1 MVKEKLKMTL
11 ASDVLFKK
19 VFFTEG
25 SALLK
30 MLQDVLDIKEDSGI
44 TIIGY
49 ETRSSNIFGKSFR
62 GDLLVTL
69 SDRTYV
75 SIEMNNSN
83 PKNSLSRNMIH
94 LFRIHSDMLVK
105 GMPDSELEKYRLYQL
120 NFDNFRNPSREAI
133 EKYAFCSLTTG
144 KVRNL
149 IYTFCDVDLE
159 KCRKLVYNVN
169 VREVSKDIRWG
180 AIMTSNDIE
189 EISKLLGE
197 DMLSMEEKDKFLNT
211 VRELNEDEKVVK
223 DWMWEEN
230 DKLRYY
236 NDLKASEEQGI
247 EKGIE
252 QGIEKG
258 IEQGIE
264 DKSKEVVINMLNEGS
279 DYNFIS
285 KISGKTIEEI
295 KEIEN
300 DIKSL

>member
-1 MVKEKLKMTL
+1 MVKEKLKMIL

-19 VFFTEG
+19 VFFSEG

-30 MLQDVLDIKEDSGI
+30 MLQDILDIREDSGI

-49 ETRSSNIFGKSFR
+49 ETRSKNIFGKSFR

-236 NDLKASEEQGI
+236 NDLEASKEQ
-247 EKGIE
+247 
-252 QGIEKG
+252 G

-264 DKSKEVVINMLNEGS
+264 DKSKEVVINMLNKNM
-279 DYNFIS
+279 DYETIS
-285 KISGKTIEEI
+285 EISGKTIEEI

-300 DIKSL
+300 DINSL

>member
-11 ASDVLFKK
+11 ASDILFKK
-19 VFFTEG
+19 VFLSEG
-25 SALLK
+25 GALLK

-49 ETRSSNIFGKSFR
+49 ETRPNNIFGKSFR

-120 NFDNFRNPSREAI
+120 NFDNFRNLSRETI

-211 VRELNEDEKVVK
+211 VRELNDDEKVVK

-236 NDLKASEEQGI
+236 NDLKASE
-247 EKGIE
+247 E

>member
-19 VFFTEG
+19 VFFSEG
-25 SALLK
+25 SVLLK
-30 MLQDVLDIKEDSGI
+30 MLQDILDIREDSGI

-49 ETRSSNIFGKSFR
+49 ETRSNNIFGKSFR

-169 VREVSKDIRWG
+169 VSEVSKDIRWG

-236 NDLKASEEQGI
+236 NDLEASKEQ
-247 EKGIE
+247 
-252 QGIEKG
+252 G

-264 DKSKEVVINMLNEGS
+264 DKSKEVVINMLNKNM
-279 DYNFIS
+279 DYETIS
-285 KISGKTIEEI
+285 EISGKTIEEI

-300 DIKSL
+300 DINSL

>member
-252 QGIEKG
+252 QGIE
-258 IEQGIE
+258 

-300 DIKSL
+300 DINSL

>member
-19 VFFTEG
+19 VFFSEG
-25 SALLK
+25 SVLLK
-30 MLQDVLDIKEDSGI
+30 MLQDILDIREDSGI

-49 ETRSSNIFGKSFR
+49 ETRSNNIFGKSFR

-236 NDLKASEEQGI
+236 NDLEASKEQ
-247 EKGIE
+247 
-252 QGIEKG
+252 G

-264 DKSKEVVINMLNEGS
+264 DKSKEVVINMLNKNM
-279 DYNFIS
+279 DYETIS
-285 KISGKTIEEI
+285 EISGKTIEEI
-295 KEIEN
+295 KGIEN
-300 DIKSL
+300 DINSL

>member
-19 VFFTEG
+19 VFFSEG

-30 MLQDVLDIKEDSGI
+30 MLQDILDIREDSGI

-49 ETRSSNIFGKSFR
+49 ETRSNNIFGKSFR

-236 NDLKASEEQGI
+236 NDLEASKEQ
-247 EKGIE
+247 
-252 QGIEKG
+252 G

-264 DKSKEVVINMLNEGS
+264 DKSKEVVINMLNKNM
-279 DYNFIS
+279 DYETIS
-285 KISGKTIEEI
+285 EISGKTIEEI

-300 DIKSL
+300 DINSL

>member
-19 VFFTEG
+19 VFFSEG
-25 SALLK
+25 SVLLK
-30 MLQDVLDIKEDSGI
+30 MLQDILDIREDSGI

-49 ETRSSNIFGKSFR
+49 ETRPNNIFGKSFR

-169 VREVSKDIRWG
+169 VSEVSKDIRWG

-236 NDLKASEEQGI
+236 NDLEASKEQ
-247 EKGIE
+247 
-252 QGIEKG
+252 G

-264 DKSKEVVINMLNEGS
+264 DKSKEVVINMLNKNM
-279 DYNFIS
+279 DYETIS
-285 KISGKTIEEI
+285 EISGKTIEEI

-300 DIKSL
+300 DINSL

>member
-1 MVKEKLKMTL
+1 MTL

-19 VFFTEG
+19 VFFSEG

-30 MLQDVLDIKEDSGI
+30 MLQDILDIREDSGI

-49 ETRSSNIFGKSFR
+49 ETRPNNIFGKSFR

-236 NDLKASEEQGI
+236 NDLEASKEQ
-247 EKGIE
+247 
-252 QGIEKG
+252 G

-264 DKSKEVVINMLNEGS
+264 DKSKEVVINMLNKNM
-279 DYNFIS
+279 DYETIS
-285 KISGKTIEEI
+285 EISGKTIEEI

-300 DIKSL
+300 DINSL

>member
-19 VFFTEG
+19 VFFSEG

-30 MLQDVLDIKEDSGI
+30 MLQDILDIREDSGI

-49 ETRSSNIFGKSFR
+49 ETRPNNIFGKSFR

-75 SIEMNNSN
+75 SIEINNCN
-83 PKNSLSRNMIH
+83 PKNRLSRNMIH

-169 VREVSKDIRWG
+169 VREVSKDIRWE

-236 NDLKASEEQGI
+236 NDLEASKEQ
-247 EKGIE
+247 
-252 QGIEKG
+252 G

-264 DKSKEVVINMLNEGS
+264 DKSKEVVINMLNKNM
-279 DYNFIS
+279 DYETIS
-285 KISGKTIEEI
+285 EISGKTIEEI

-300 DIKSL
+300 DINSL

>member
-19 VFFTEG
+19 VFFSEG
-25 SALLK
+25 SVLLK
-30 MLQDVLDIKEDSGI
+30 MLQDILDIREDSGI

-49 ETRSSNIFGKSFR
+49 ETRSNNIFGKSFR

-236 NDLKASEEQGI
+236 NDLEASKEQ
-247 EKGIE
+247 
-252 QGIEKG
+252 G

-264 DKSKEVVINMLNEGS
+264 DKSKEVVINMLNKNM
-279 DYNFIS
+279 DYETIS
-285 KISGKTIEEI
+285 EISGKTIEEI

-300 DIKSL
+300 DINSL

>member
-19 VFFTEG
+19 VFFSEG
-25 SALLK
+25 SVLLK
-30 MLQDVLDIKEDSGI
+30 MLQDILDIREDSGI

-49 ETRSSNIFGKSFR
+49 ETRSKNIFGKSFR

-94 LFRIHSDMLVK
+94 LFRIYSDMLVK

-236 NDLKASEEQGI
+236 NDLEAS
-247 EKGIE
+247 K
-252 QGIEKG
+252 
-258 IEQGIE
+258 EQGIE
-264 DKSKEVVINMLNEGS
+264 DKSKEVVINMLNKNM
-279 DYNFIS
+279 DYETIS
-285 KISGKTIEEI
+285 EISGKTIEEI

-300 DIKSL
+300 DINSL

>member
-19 VFFTEG
+19 VFFSEG

-30 MLQDVLDIKEDSGI
+30 MLQDILDIREDSGI

-49 ETRSSNIFGKSFR
+49 ETRSKNIFGKSFR

-236 NDLKASEEQGI
+236 NDLEASKEQ
-247 EKGIE
+247 
-252 QGIEKG
+252 G

-264 DKSKEVVINMLNEGS
+264 DKSKEVVINMLNKNM
-279 DYNFIS
+279 DYETIS
-285 KISGKTIEEI
+285 EISGKTIEEI

-300 DIKSL
+300 DINSL

>member
-19 VFFTEG
+19 VFFSEG
-25 SALLK
+25 SVLLK
-30 MLQDVLDIKEDSGI
+30 MLQDILDIREDSGI

-49 ETRSSNIFGKSFR
+49 ETRPNNIFGKSFR

-75 SIEMNNSN
+75 SIEINNSN

-236 NDLKASEEQGI
+236 NDLEASKEQ
-247 EKGIE
+247 
-252 QGIEKG
+252 G

-264 DKSKEVVINMLNEGS
+264 DKSKEVVINMLNKNM
-279 DYNFIS
+279 DYETIS
-285 KISGKTIEEI
+285 EISGKTIEEI

-300 DIKSL
+300 DINSL

>member
-19 VFFTEG
+19 VFFSEG

-30 MLQDVLDIKEDSGI
+30 MLQDILDIREDSGI

-49 ETRSSNIFGKSFR
+49 ETRPNNIFGKSFR

-169 VREVSKDIRWG
+169 VSEVSKDIRWG

-236 NDLKASEEQGI
+236 NDLEASKEQ
-247 EKGIE
+247 
-252 QGIEKG
+252 G

-264 DKSKEVVINMLNEGS
+264 DKSKEVVINMLNKNM
-279 DYNFIS
+279 DYETIS
-285 KISGKTIEEI
+285 EISGKTIEEI

-300 DIKSL
+300 DINSL

>member
-19 VFFTEG
+19 VFFSEG

-30 MLQDVLDIKEDSGI
+30 MLQDILDIREDSGI

-49 ETRSSNIFGKSFR
+49 ETRSNNIFGKSFR

-197 DMLSMEEKDKFLNT
+197 DMLSMEEKEKFLNT

-236 NDLKASEEQGI
+236 NDLEASKEQ
-247 EKGIE
+247 
-252 QGIEKG
+252 G

-264 DKSKEVVINMLNEGS
+264 DKSKEVVINMLNKNM
-279 DYNFIS
+279 DYETIS
-285 KISGKTIEEI
+285 EISGKTIEEI

-300 DIKSL
+300 DINSL

>member
-1 MVKEKLKMTL
+1 MVKEKLKMAL

-19 VFFTEG
+19 VFFSEG

-30 MLQDVLDIKEDSGI
+30 MLQDILDIREDSGI

-49 ETRSSNIFGKSFR
+49 ETRPNNIFGKSFR

-75 SIEMNNSN
+75 SIEINNSN

-236 NDLKASEEQGI
+236 NDLEASKEQ
-247 EKGIE
+247 
-252 QGIEKG
+252 G

-264 DKSKEVVINMLNEGS
+264 DKSKEVVINMLNKNM
-279 DYNFIS
+279 DYETIS
-285 KISGKTIEEI
+285 EISGKTIEEI

-300 DIKSL
+300 DINSL

>member
-19 VFFTEG
+19 VFFSEG

-49 ETRSSNIFGKSFR
+49 ETRPNNIFGKSFR

-75 SIEMNNSN
+75 SIEINNSN

-236 NDLKASEEQGI
+236 NDLEASKEQ
-247 EKGIE
+247 
-252 QGIEKG
+252 G

-264 DKSKEVVINMLNEGS
+264 DKSKEVVINMLNKNM
-279 DYNFIS
+279 DYETIS
-285 KISGKTIEEI
+285 EISGKTIEEI

-300 DIKSL
+300 DINSL

>member
-1 MVKEKLKMTL
+1 MVKKKLKMTL

-25 SALLK
+25 SVLLK

-49 ETRSSNIFGKSFR
+49 ETRPNNIFGKSFR

-105 GMPDSELEKYRLYQL
+105 GMSDSELEKYRLYQL

-247 EKGIE
+247 E

-264 DKSKEVVINMLNEGS
+264 DKSKEVVINMLNKNM
-279 DYNFIS
+279 DYETIS
-285 KISGKTIEEI
+285 EISGKTIEEI

-300 DIKSL
+300 DINSL

>member
-19 VFFTEG
+19 VFFSEG
-25 SALLK
+25 SVLLK
-30 MLQDVLDIKEDSGI
+30 MLQDILDIREDSGI

-49 ETRSSNIFGKSFR
+49 ETRSKNIFGKSFR

-180 AIMTSNDIE
+180 AIMISNDIE

-236 NDLKASEEQGI
+236 NDLEASKEQ
-247 EKGIE
+247 
-252 QGIEKG
+252 G

-264 DKSKEVVINMLNEGS
+264 DKSKEVVINMLNKNM
-279 DYNFIS
+279 DYETIS
-285 KISGKTIEEI
+285 EISGKTIEEI

-300 DIKSL
+300 DINSL

>member
-19 VFFTEG
+19 VFFSEG

-30 MLQDVLDIKEDSGI
+30 MLQDILDIREDSGI

-49 ETRSSNIFGKSFR
+49 ETRSNNIFGKSFR

-83 PKNSLSRNMIH
+83 PRNSLSRNMIH

-236 NDLKASEEQGI
+236 NDLEASKEQ
-247 EKGIE
+247 
-252 QGIEKG
+252 G

-264 DKSKEVVINMLNEGS
+264 DKSKEVVINMLNKNM
-279 DYNFIS
+279 DYETIS
-285 KISGKTIEEI
+285 EISGKTIEEI

-300 DIKSL
+300 DINSL

>member
-19 VFFTEG
+19 VFFSEG
-25 SALLK
+25 SVLLK
-30 MLQDVLDIKEDSGI
+30 MLQDILDIREDSGI

-49 ETRSSNIFGKSFR
+49 ETRSNNIFGKSFR

-149 IYTFCDVDLE
+149 IYTFCYVDLE

-236 NDLKASEEQGI
+236 NDLEASKEQ
-247 EKGIE
+247 
-252 QGIEKG
+252 G

-264 DKSKEVVINMLNEGS
+264 DKSKEVVINMLNKNM
-279 DYNFIS
+279 DYETIS
-285 KISGKTIEEI
+285 EISGKTIEEI

-300 DIKSL
+300 DINSL

>member
-19 VFFTEG
+19 VFFSEG
-25 SALLK
+25 SVLLK
-30 MLQDVLDIKEDSGI
+30 MLQDILDIREDSGI

-49 ETRSSNIFGKSFR
+49 ETRSNNIFGKSFR

-211 VRELNEDEKVVK
+211 VRKLNEDEKVVK

-236 NDLKASEEQGI
+236 NDLEASKEQ
-247 EKGIE
+247 
-252 QGIEKG
+252 G

-264 DKSKEVVINMLNEGS
+264 DKSKEVVINMLNKNM
-279 DYNFIS
+279 DYETIS
-285 KISGKTIEEI
+285 EISGKTIEEI

-300 DIKSL
+300 DINSL

>member
-19 VFFTEG
+19 VFFSEG

-30 MLQDVLDIKEDSGI
+30 MLQDILDIREDSGI

-49 ETRSSNIFGKSFR
+49 ETRPNNIFGKSFR

-75 SIEMNNSN
+75 SIEINNSN

-236 NDLKASEEQGI
+236 NDLEASKEQ
-247 EKGIE
+247 
-252 QGIEKG
+252 G

-264 DKSKEVVINMLNEGS
+264 DKSKEVVINMLNKNM
-279 DYNFIS
+279 DYETIS
-285 KISGKTIEEI
+285 EISGKTIEEI

-300 DIKSL
+300 DINSL

>member
-25 SALLK
+25 SVLLK

-49 ETRSSNIFGKSFR
+49 ETRPNNIFGKSFR

-69 SDRTYV
+69 SDKTYV

-105 GMPDSELEKYRLYQL
+105 GMSDSELEKYRLYQL

-247 EKGIE
+247 E

-264 DKSKEVVINMLNEGS
+264 DKSKEVVINMLNKNM
-279 DYNFIS
+279 DYETIS
-285 KISGKTIEEI
+285 EISGKTIKEI

-300 DIKSL
+300 DINSL

>member
-19 VFFTEG
+19 VFFSEG

-30 MLQDVLDIKEDSGI
+30 MLQDILDIREDSGI

-49 ETRSSNIFGKSFR
+49 ETRPNNIFGKSFR

-83 PKNSLSRNMIH
+83 PRNSLSRNMIH

-236 NDLKASEEQGI
+236 NDLEASKEQ
-247 EKGIE
+247 
-252 QGIEKG
+252 G

-264 DKSKEVVINMLNEGS
+264 DKSKEVVINMLNKNM
-279 DYNFIS
+279 DYEIIS
-285 KISGKTIEEI
+285 EISGKTIEEI

-300 DIKSL
+300 DINSL

>member
-25 SALLK
+25 SVLLK

-49 ETRSSNIFGKSFR
+49 ETRPNNIFGKSFR

-105 GMPDSELEKYRLYQL
+105 GMSDSELEKYRLYQL

-252 QGIEKG
+252 QGIE
-258 IEQGIE
+258 

-300 DIKSL
+300 DINSL

>member
-19 VFFTEG
+19 VFFSEG

-30 MLQDVLDIKEDSGI
+30 MLQDILDIREDSGI

-49 ETRSSNIFGKSFR
+49 ETRPNNIFGKSFR

-105 GMPDSELEKYRLYQL
+105 GMSDSELEKYRLYQL

-236 NDLKASEEQGI
+236 NDLEASKEQ
-247 EKGIE
+247 
-252 QGIEKG
+252 G

-264 DKSKEVVINMLNEGS
+264 DKSKEVIINMLNKNM
-279 DYNFIS
+279 DYETIS
-285 KISGKTIEEI
+285 EISGKTIEEI

-300 DIKSL
+300 DINSL

>member
-19 VFFTEG
+19 VFFSEG

-30 MLQDVLDIKEDSGI
+30 MLQDILDIREDSGI

-49 ETRSSNIFGKSFR
+49 ETRPNNIFGKSFR

-83 PKNSLSRNMIH
+83 PRNSLSRNMIH

-236 NDLKASEEQGI
+236 NDLEASKEQ
-247 EKGIE
+247 
-252 QGIEKG
+252 G

-264 DKSKEVVINMLNEGS
+264 DKSKEVVINMLNKNM
-279 DYNFIS
+279 DYETIS
-285 KISGKTIEEI
+285 EISGKTIEEI

-300 DIKSL
+300 DINSL

>member
-19 VFFTEG
+19 VFFSEG
-25 SALLK
+25 SVLLK
-30 MLQDVLDIKEDSGI
+30 MLQDILDIREDSGI

-49 ETRSSNIFGKSFR
+49 ETRSNNIFGKSFR

-149 IYTFCDVDLE
+149 RYTFCDVDLE

-236 NDLKASEEQGI
+236 NDLEASKEQ
-247 EKGIE
+247 
-252 QGIEKG
+252 G

-264 DKSKEVVINMLNEGS
+264 DKSKEVVINMLNKNM
-279 DYNFIS
+279 DYETIS
-285 KISGKTIEEI
+285 EISGKTIEEI

-300 DIKSL
+300 DINSL

>member
-19 VFFTEG
+19 VFFSEG
-25 SALLK
+25 SVLLK
-30 MLQDVLDIKEDSGI
+30 MLQDILDIREDSGI

-49 ETRSSNIFGKSFR
+49 ETRPNNIFGKSFR

-105 GMPDSELEKYRLYQL
+105 RMPDSELEKYRLYQL

-169 VREVSKDIRWG
+169 VREVSKDIRWE

-236 NDLKASEEQGI
+236 NDLEASKEQ
-247 EKGIE
+247 
-252 QGIEKG
+252 G

-264 DKSKEVVINMLNEGS
+264 DKSKEVVINMLNKNM
-279 DYNFIS
+279 DYETIS
-285 KISGKTIEEI
+285 EISGKTIEEI

-300 DIKSL
+300 DINSL